1 MRLRSAAVALA
12 VLALFAAPSHAQG
25 WPEKNITLIVPFAA
39 GGGIDASA
47 RVQALA
53 LAEVLK
59 QGVVV
64 ENIGAAG
71 GTVGT
76 ARAAKAEPDGYT
88 MLIGNSGTHAYAAT
102 LYKSLPYD
110 PVKDFEPVAMT
121 TDSPRI
127 LLVRKDLP
135 VSNLK
140 EFIAYTKANQAKM
153 QYGSAGV
160 GSGTHLPCTLLN
172 TVLGVNVVHV
182 PYRGAGPAMQ
192 DLVGGRLDY
201 MCDTIQTGAE
211 QARGGTVKG
220 IAVMGPSRVAVD
232 RSAHHGRGG
241 ARRRRCHGLER
252 LLLSQG
258 HAARDRPQDEQGAQ
272 RDDRAATSQ
281 AAHGRVRLDDPAA
294 RAAHARASGVLPA
307 AGHRA
312 LGQGDPRCWPRRHGR
327 ASEGQRREQ
336 EDERPQHRRN
346 KHRTRRGTPSR
357 SAPSRPTMS
366 S

>member
-1 MRLRSAAVALA
+1 MHCKRMAAALA
-12 VLALFAAPSHAQG
+12 ALALLAAQATAQN
-25 WPEKNITLIVPFAA
+25 WPAKNVTLIVPFAA
-39 GGGIDASA
+39 GGGIDANA

-53 LAEVLK
+53 LAEVLG

-76 ARAAKAEPDGYT
+76 GRAAKAAPDGYT
-88 MLIGNSGTHAYAAT
+88 LLIGNSGTHAYAAT

-110 PVKDFEPVAMT
+110 PVADFEPVGLT

-135 VSNLK
+135 VANLK
-140 EFIAYTKANQAKM
+140 EFIAYAKANQAKM

-192 DLVGGRLDY
+192 DLIGGRLDY

-211 QARGGTVKG
+211 QARGGTVRG
-220 IAVMGPSRVAVD
+220 IAIMGPTRVPIIDLPTTAE
-232 RSAHHGRGG
+232 A
-241 ARRRRCHGLER
+241 GLEGVDATVWNGFFYPKGTPR
-252 LLLSQG
+252 EIVVKMNKALNQMVE
-258 HAARDRPQDEQGAQ
+258 RPDVAKRMAELGL
-272 RDDRAATSQ
+272 T
-281 AAHGRVRLDDPAA
+281 
-294 RAAHARASGVLPA
+294 VLP
-307 AGHRA
+307 
-312 LGQGDPRCWPRRHGR
+312 P
-327 ASEGQRREQ
+327 GQRTPEYLASFLPK
-336 EDERPQHRRN
+336 DIERWGKVIRDAGLAGMAG
-346 KHRTRRGTPSR
+346 K
-357 SAPSRPTMS
+357 
-366 S
+366 

>member
-1 MRLRSAAVALA
+1 MIELKPMSAVVAALA
-12 VLALFAAPSHAQG
+12 LLATSASAQE
-25 WPEKNITLIVPFAA
+25 WPARNVTLIVPFAA
-39 GGGIDASA
+39 GGGIDANA

-53 LAEVLK
+53 LAEVLG
-59 QGVVV
+59 QGVIV

-88 MLIGNSGTHAYAAT
+88 LLIGNSGTHAYAAT

-110 PVKDFEPVAMT
+110 PVGDFEPVGMT

-135 VSNLK
+135 VSNL
-140 EFIAYTKANQAKM
+140 EGFIAYAKENQAKM

-172 TVLGVNVVHV
+172 AVMGVNVVHV

-192 DLVGGRLDY
+192 DLIGGRLDY

-220 IAVMGPSRVAVD
+220 IAVMGPTRVPIIDLPTTAEAGLNGVD
-232 RSAHHGRGG
+232 ATVWNGFFYPKGTPRGI
-241 ARRRRCHGLER
+241 
-252 LLLSQG
+252 
-258 HAARDRPQDEQGAQ
+258 
-272 RDDRAATSQ
+272 
-281 AAHGRVRLDDPAA
+281 
-294 RAAHARASGVLPA
+294 VLKMSK
-307 AGHRA
+307 A
-312 LGQGDPRCWPRRHGR
+312 LN
-327 ASEGQRREQ
+327 AMI
-336 EDERPQHRRN
+336 ERPDVVKRMAELGLSILPPEQ
-346 KHRTRRGTPSR
+346 RTPEYLAAFLPKDIERWGKVIRDAGL
-357 SAPSRPTMS
+357 AGMAGK
-366 S
+366 

>member
-1 MRLRSAAVALA
+1 MHCKRMAAALA
-12 VLALFAAPSHAQG
+12 ALALLAAQATAQN
-25 WPEKNITLIVPFAA
+25 WPAKNVTLIVPFAA
-39 GGGIDASA
+39 GGGIDANA

-53 LAEVLK
+53 LAEVLG

-76 ARAAKAEPDGYT
+76 GRAAKAAPDGYT
-88 MLIGNSGTHAYAAT
+88 LLIGNSGTHAYAAT

-110 PVKDFEPVAMT
+110 PVADFEPVGLT

-135 VSNLK
+135 VANLK
-140 EFIAYTKANQAKM
+140 EFIAYAKANQAKM

-192 DLVGGRLDY
+192 DLIGGRLDY

-211 QARGGTVKG
+211 QARGGTVRG
-220 IAVMGPSRVAVD
+220 IAIMGPTRVPIIDLPTTAE
-232 RSAHHGRGG
+232 A
-241 ARRRRCHGLER
+241 GLEGVEATVWNGFFYPKGTPR
-252 LLLSQG
+252 EIVLKMNKALNQMIE
-258 HAARDRPQDEQGAQ
+258 RPDVVQ
-272 RDDRAATSQ
+272 RMAELGLT
-281 AAHGRVRLDDPAA
+281 
-294 RAAHARASGVLPA
+294 VLP
-307 AGHRA
+307 
-312 LGQGDPRCWPRRHGR
+312 P
-327 ASEGQRREQ
+327 GQRTPEYLASFLPK
-336 EDERPQHRRN
+336 DIERWGKVIHDAGLAGMAG
-346 KHRTRRGTPSR
+346 K
-357 SAPSRPTMS
+357 
-366 S
+366 

>member
-1 MRLRSAAVALA
+1 VSKLKPLMA
-12 VLALFAAPSHAQG
+12 VLAALLLVASGAPAQE
-25 WPEKNITLIVPFAA
+25 WPSRTITLIVPFAA

-53 LAEVLK
+53 LAQVL
-59 QGVVV
+59 GVSVVV

-76 ARAAKAEPDGYT
+76 ARAAKAAPDGYT
-88 MLIGNSGTHAYAAT
+88 LLIGNSGTHAYAVT

-110 PVKDFEPVAMT
+110 PVRDFEPVGLT

-135 VSNLK
+135 VSNLA
-140 EFIAYTKANQAKM
+140 EFIAYTKANQDKM

-172 TVLGVNVVHV
+172 MVLGVKVVHV

-211 QARGGTVKG
+211 QAKGGTVKG
-220 IAVMGPSRVAVD
+220 IAVIG
-232 RSAHHGRGG
+232 
-241 ARRRRCHGLER
+241 
-252 LLLSQG
+252 
-258 HAARDRPQDEQGAQ
+258 
-272 RDDRAATSQ
+272 
-281 AAHGRVRLDDPAA
+281 
-294 RAAHARASGVLPA
+294 
-307 AGHRA
+307 
-312 LGQGDPRCWPRRHGR
+312 PRRVPIIDLPTMAEAGLDGVD
-327 ASEGQRREQ
+327 ATVWNGFFLPKGTPREIVLKMHKAL
-336 EDERPQHRRN
+336 DAMIERPDVESRMAQFGLTILPPGE
-346 KHRTRRGTPSR
+346 RTPEYLASFLPKDIERWAKVIRDAGL
-357 SAPSRPTMS
+357 AGIAGK
-366 S
+366 

>member
-1 MRLRSAAVALA
+1 MKFKSIAVVCVALTLSA
-12 VLALFAAPSHAQG
+12 TSALAQD
-25 WPEKNITLIVPFAA
+25 WPAKNITLIVPFAA
-39 GGGIDASA
+39 GGGIDANA

-53 LAEVLK
+53 LAAALG

-76 ARAAKAEPDGYT
+76 ARAAKAAPDGYT
-88 MLIGNSGTHAYAAT
+88 LLIGNSGTHAYAAT

-110 PVKDFEPVAMT
+110 PIKDFEPVGIT

-172 TVLGVNVVHV
+172 TVMGVNVVHV

-192 DLVGGRLDY
+192 DLLGGRLDY

-211 QARGGTVKG
+211 QAKGGTVKG
-220 IAVMGPSRVAVD
+220 IAVMGPKRVPIIDLPTTGEAGLDGVD
-232 RSAHHGRGG
+232 
-241 ARRRRCHGLER
+241 
-252 LLLSQG
+252 
-258 HAARDRPQDEQGAQ
+258 
-272 RDDRAATSQ
+272 ATVWN
-281 AAHGRVRLDDPAA
+281 GFFYPKGTPREI
-294 RAAHARASGVLPA
+294 VLKMSK
-307 AGHRA
+307 A
-312 LGQGDPRCWPRRHGR
+312 LN
-327 ASEGQRREQ
+327 EMI
-336 EDERPQHRRN
+336 ERPDVKNRMGQLGLTILPPEQ
-346 KHRTRRGTPSR
+346 RTPEYLASFLPKDIERWGKVIRDAGL
-357 SAPSRPTMS
+357 AGMAGK
-366 S
+366 

>member
-1 MRLRSAAVALA
+1 MKLQPVAVAFA
-12 VLALFAAPSHAQG
+12 VLTLLAAPPARAQD
-25 WPEKNITLIVPFAA
+25 WPEKTITLIVPFAA

-47 RVQALA
+47 RVQALT

-135 VSNLK
+135 VNNLK
-140 EFIAYTKANQAKM
+140 EFIAYTKANQGKM

-172 TVLGVNVVHV
+172 TVMGVNVVHV
-182 PYRGAGPAMQ
+182 PYRGAGPAMT

-220 IAVMGPSRVAVD
+220 IAVMGPRRVPIIDLPTTAEAGLDGVD
-232 RSAHHGRGG
+232 ATVWNGFFFPKGTPRAIVLKMNKALNAMIERPVVKQRM
-241 ARRRRCHGLER
+241 AEFGLTILPPEQR
-252 LLLSQG
+252 TPEYLASFL
-258 HAARDRPQDEQGAQ
+258 PQDIERWGKVI
-272 RDDRAATSQ
+272 RD
-281 AAHGRVRLDDPAA
+281 
-294 RAAHARASGVLPA
+294 
-307 AGHRA
+307 AGLA
-312 LGQGDPRCWPRRHGR
+312 GMAG
-327 ASEGQRREQ
+327 
-336 EDERPQHRRN
+336 
-346 KHRTRRGTPSR
+346 K
-357 SAPSRPTMS
+357 
-366 S
+366 

>member
-1 MRLRSAAVALA
+1 MHLKRMAAALLALA
-12 VLALFAAPSHAQG
+12 LLAPHATAQE
-25 WPEKNITLIVPFAA
+25 WPAKPITLIVPFAA
-39 GGGIDASA
+39 GGGIDANA

-53 LAEVLK
+53 LAEVLG

-76 ARAAKAEPDGYT
+76 GRAAKAAPDGYT
-88 MLIGNSGTHAYAAT
+88 LLIGNSGTHAYAAT

-110 PVKDFEPVAMT
+110 PLADFEPVGLT

-140 EFIAYTKANQAKM
+140 EFIAYAKANQAKM

-172 TVLGVNVVHV
+172 TVLGINVVHV

-192 DLVGGRLDY
+192 DLIGGRLDY

-220 IAVMGPSRVAVD
+220 IAIMGPTRVPIIDLPTTAE
-232 RSAHHGRGG
+232 A
-241 ARRRRCHGLER
+241 GLEGVEATVWNGFFYPKGTPR
-252 LLLSQG
+252 EIVVKMNTALNQMIE
-258 HAARDRPQDEQGAQ
+258 RPDVVKRMAELGL
-272 RDDRAATSQ
+272 T
-281 AAHGRVRLDDPAA
+281 
-294 RAAHARASGVLPA
+294 VLPPGERTPEYLA
-307 AGHRA
+307 SFLPKDIERWGKVIRDAGLA
-312 LGQGDPRCWPRRHGR
+312 GMAG
-327 ASEGQRREQ
+327 
-336 EDERPQHRRN
+336 
-346 KHRTRRGTPSR
+346 K
-357 SAPSRPTMS
+357 
-366 S
+366 